1 MTSYECLEK
10 QELIEILDA
19 RDIEIEILSGSVT
32 RLLKENIKLKEDIES
47 NKYQIIFKTNDDGK
61 VLLKNEW

>member
-1 MTSYECLEK
+1 MTSYEGMEK

-19 RDIEIEILSGSVT
+19 RDIEIEILSASVA
-32 RLLKENIKLKEDIES
+32 RLLKENIKLKQDIES
-47 NKYQIIFKTNDDGK
+47 GKYQIIFKMNDDGK

>member
-1 MTSYECLEK
+1 MTSYEGMEK

-19 RDIEIEILSGSVT
+19 RDIEIEILSASIA
-32 RLLKENIKLKEDIES
+32 RLLKENIKLKQDIES
-47 NKYQIIFKTNDDGK
+47 GKYQIIFKMNDDGK